1 MEYPGRLEEFT
12 KEQMMDYL
20 VQYPKGIKAEALQ
33 LQLVQC
39 LSLQEIL
46 DMLKDSNPIIPKAI
60 LNARKK
66 EFEKQ
71 LHSVMRQSLAN
82 TKTDVKKQE
91 NTTNNNGKEEEPK
104 VVAVDNGDKTME
116 VIGKIF
122 LSLLVIAGAFG
133 IIYLVFYVLKVK
145 QRSLIVPFWA
155 VCVVPLLK
163 SIWS

>member
-60 LNARKK
+60 LNAGKK
-66 EFEKQ
+66 EFERE
-71 LHSVMRQSLAN
+71 LHSVMRQSMAN
-82 TKTDVKKQE
+82 TKNETKKQNNTNNDVKK
-91 NTTNNNGKEEEPK
+91 EEPK
-104 VVAVDNGDKTME
+104 VVVVDNGDKTME

-122 LSLLVIAGAFG
+122 LSILLVIGVFVVIYIVTVLFG
-133 IIYLVFYVLKVK
+133 IKNQHWIY
-145 QRSLIVPFWA
+145 PFGFA
-155 VCVVPLLK
+155 VVIPLWK

>member
-66 EFEKQ
+66 EFERES
-71 LHSVMRQSLAN
+71 HSVMRQSMAN
-82 TKTDVKKQE
+82 TKNETKKQNNTNNDVKK
-91 NTTNNNGKEEEPK
+91 EEPK
-104 VVAVDNGDKTME
+104 VVVVDNGDKTME

-122 LSLLVIAGAFG
+122 LSILLVIGVFVVIYIVTVLFG
-133 IIYLVFYVLKVK
+133 IKNQHWIY
-145 QRSLIVPFWA
+145 PFGFA
-155 VCVVPLLK
+155 VVIPLWK

>member
-66 EFEKQ
+66 EFERE
-71 LHSVMRQSLAN
+71 LHSVMRQSMAN
-82 TKTDVKKQE
+82 TKNETKKQNNTNNDVKK
-91 NTTNNNGKEEEPK
+91 EEPK
-104 VVAVDNGDKTME
+104 VVVVDNGDKTME

-122 LSLLVIAGAFG
+122 LSILLVIGVFVVIYIVTVLFG
-133 IIYLVFYVLKVK
+133 IKNQHWIY
-145 QRSLIVPFWA
+145 PFGFA
-155 VCVVPLLK
+155 VVIPLWK

>member
-66 EFEKQ
+66 EFERES
-71 LHSVMRQSLAN
+71 HSVMRQSMAN
-82 TKTDVKKQE
+82 TKNETKKQNNTNNDVKKE
-91 NTTNNNGKEEEPK
+91 KPK
-104 VVAVDNGDKTME
+104 VVVVDNGDKTME

-122 LSLLVIAGAFG
+122 LSILLVIGVFVVIYIVTVLFG
-133 IIYLVFYVLKVK
+133 IENQHWIY
-145 QRSLIVPFWA
+145 PFGFA
-155 VCVVPLLK
+155 VVIPLWK
-163 SIWS
+163 SIWN

>member
-1 MEYPGRLEEFT
+1 
-12 KEQMMDYL
+12 MMDYL

-66 EFEKQ
+66 EFERES
-71 LHSVMRQSLAN
+71 HSVMRQSMAN
-82 TKTDVKKQE
+82 TKNETKKQNNTNNDVKKE
-91 NTTNNNGKEEEPK
+91 KPK
-104 VVAVDNGDKTME
+104 VVVVDNGDKTME

-122 LSLLVIAGAFG
+122 LSILLVIGVFVVIYIVTVLFG
-133 IIYLVFYVLKVK
+133 IENQHWIY
-145 QRSLIVPFWA
+145 PFGFA
-155 VCVVPLLK
+155 VVIPLWK
-163 SIWS
+163 SIWN

>member
-1 MEYPGRLEEFT
+1 MEYPDRIEEFT

-46 DMLKDSNPIIPKAI
+46 NMLKESNPIIPKAI

-71 LHSVMRQSLAN
+71 LHSVMRQSMAN
-82 TKTDVKKQE
+82 TKTDAKKQE
-91 NTTNNNGKEEEPK
+91 NTTNNNVTKEEPK
-104 VVAVDNGDKTME
+104 VVAVDNGDKKKE
-116 VIGKIF
+116 VIGRANYFFTLTVFETVF
-122 LSLLVIAGAFG
+122 LP
-133 IIYLVFYVLKVK
+133 YV
-145 QRSLIVPFWA
+145 A
-155 VCVVPLLK
+155 
-163 SIWS
+163 

>member
-39 LSLQEIL
+39 LFLQEIL

-66 EFEKQ
+66 EFERES
-71 LHSVMRQSLAN
+71 HSVMRQSMAK
-82 TKTDVKKQE
+82 TKNETKKQNDVKK
-91 NTTNNNGKEEEPK
+91 EEPQ
-104 VVAVDNGDKTME
+104 VVVVDNGDKTME

-122 LSLLVIAGAFG
+122 LSILLVIGVFVVIYIVTVLFG
-133 IIYLVFYVLKVK
+133 IKNQHWIY
-145 QRSLIVPFWA
+145 PFGFA
-155 VCVVPLLK
+155 VVIPLWK
-163 SIWS
+163 SIWN

>member
-1 MEYPGRLEEFT
+1 MEYPDRIEEFT

-20 VQYPKGIKAEALQ
+20 VRYPKGLRVRALQ
-33 LQLVQC
+33 RQLVQC
-39 LSLQEIL
+39 LPRQEIL
-46 DMLKDSNPIIPKAI
+46 DMLKESNPIIPQAI
-60 LNARKK
+60 LNARK
-66 EFEKQ
+66 EELERE
-71 LHSVMRQSLAN
+71 LHSVMRQSMDN
-82 TKTDVKKQE
+82 TKADTMRQD
-91 NTTNNNGKEEEPK
+91 NTTNNNVKKEEPK